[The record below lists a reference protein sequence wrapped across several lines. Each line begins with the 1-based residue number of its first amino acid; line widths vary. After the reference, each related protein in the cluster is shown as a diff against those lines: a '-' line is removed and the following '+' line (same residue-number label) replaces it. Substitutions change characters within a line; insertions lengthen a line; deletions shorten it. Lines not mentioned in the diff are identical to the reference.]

1 MKRSAL
7 ILARSRRRVRAGE
20 RGAAL
25 FIVVLVVVLLTAIGA
40 FAAHATGMS
49 QSASGYSRRSASAFY
64 LGEFAM
70 NLVSAD
76 MAGKEQ
82 AYLLLALT
90 GQNDCRA
97 TLGVV
102 PPPGGV
108 VACRAIEMAE
118 IAKSL
123 DSTITGDTDGPIFG
137 ALSRPD
143 SPAEQAIKGGF
154 RVEMTDLGPGLSAQ
168 AGMAMNGPA
177 QTNIWQVAY
186 TTTARI
192 APFTTGASDCS
203 EDVSRASLTQSLRG
217 YVAFTTLGTP
227 PPGAL

>member
-1 MKRSAL
+1 VNTP
-7 ILARSRRRVRAGE
+7 RVRSGE

-25 FIVVLVVVLLTAIGA
+25 FIVVLIVTLLTAIGV

-82 AYLLLALT
+82 AYLQLALT

-97 TLGVV
+97 TAGVV
-102 PPPGGV
+102 PPTGGV
-108 VACRAIEMAE
+108 IACRAIEMAE
-118 IAKSL
+118 ITKTL
-123 DSTITGDTDGPIFG
+123 DSTITGDADGAVFG

-143 SPAEQAIKGGF
+143 IPAEQAIKGSF

-168 AGMAMNGPA
+168 AGMALNGPS
-177 QTNIWQVAY
+177 QTNVWQVAY
-186 TTTARI
+186 TTTARVL
-192 APFTTGASDCS
+192 PYSTGTTDCN
-203 EDVSRASLTQSLRG
+203 EDTSRASETQSLRG